1 MNTFTIVGLIIT
13 LAINLSII
21 HFYLK
26 KRLKIKRKWNG
37 TLAKDKKK
45 YSMVIE
51 IIIFCLFVLS
61 TMNLFIEHG
70 IENFSFSVRL
80 MPMFGMLFLL
90 SVNRGIEEWLFFREE
105 KTYYYDSLDS
115 VYILVSFLIVLIGEQ
130 L

>member
-1 MNTFTIVGLIIT
+1 MNTLTIVGLIIA

-51 IIIFCLFVLS
+51 IIIFCLFFLS
-61 TMNLFIEHG
+61 TMNLFIDHG
-70 IENFSFSVRL
+70 IENFSFSERL

-90 SVNRGIEEWLFFREE
+90 SVNRGIEEWLFFRQE
-105 KTYYYDSLDS
+105 KTYYYDLLDS
-115 VYILVSFLIVLIGEQ
+115 VYILVSFLIILIGEQ